1 MKISGEYKMLH
12 IYKSFSELDIEQLM
26 LVYLQGNLENGSLL
40 YPECGENEQRRR
52 AEDDFISYLREDFFS
67 HPNAFYAVWAPDGCY
82 KAALRLEP
90 YRDGLLLEALETAP
104 EARRQGYATVLIRK
118 VMSYLQPLKWTCI
131 YSHIHKRNIASL
143 NVHKKCG
150 FQIISDSATYIDGTV
165 TQSSYTLRY
174 DF

>member
-1 MKISGEYKMLH
+1 M
-12 IYKSFSELDIEQLM
+12 DIEQLM
-26 LVYLQGNLENGSLL
+26 LVYLQGNLENGSLH

-52 AEDDFISYLREDFFS
+52 AEDDFISYLCEDFFRQ
-67 HPNAFYAVWAPDGCY
+67 PGAIYAVWAPDGVY

-165 TQSSYTLRY
+165 TQSSFTLRY